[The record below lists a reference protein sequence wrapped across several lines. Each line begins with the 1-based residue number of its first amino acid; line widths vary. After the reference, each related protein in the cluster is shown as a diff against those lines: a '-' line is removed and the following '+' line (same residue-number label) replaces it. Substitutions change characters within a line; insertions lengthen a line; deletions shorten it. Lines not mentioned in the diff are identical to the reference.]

1 MLHERLFQ
9 IWGAATENDLL
20 AIDKRPAIWGLD
32 NSPVS
37 EERRVRVGMY
47 GVTVERR

>member
-1 MLHERLFQ
+1 MLHDRLFQ
-9 IWGAATENDLL
+9 IWGAATDLL
-20 AIDKRPAIWGLD
+20 AMDKQPAIWGLD

-37 EERRVRVGMY
+37 KERRVRVGVY